1 MPAHSISRDV
11 WEQDCEEHASSANA
25 IRWPGT
31 HVLVD
36 LSRDRRSSTIGA
48 WLLAEDVKRR

>member
-1 MPAHSISRDV
+1 V
-11 WEQDCEEHASSANA
+11 V
-25 IRWPGT
+25 PGT